1 MSAPTTTAP
10 KRKGAS
16 RVRGE
21 RRVKADFRM
30 YPEGLESVRKRAE
43 REGVNVSELLRRL
56 VAYGVEKMP
65 QGWDPSDPS

>member
-1 MSAPTTTAP
+1 MSAPTTEAP

-30 YPEGLESVRKRAE
+30 YPEGLASVRRRADQ
-43 REGVNVSELLRRL
+43 EGVNVSELLRRL

-65 QGWDPSDPS
+65 PGWDPSDES